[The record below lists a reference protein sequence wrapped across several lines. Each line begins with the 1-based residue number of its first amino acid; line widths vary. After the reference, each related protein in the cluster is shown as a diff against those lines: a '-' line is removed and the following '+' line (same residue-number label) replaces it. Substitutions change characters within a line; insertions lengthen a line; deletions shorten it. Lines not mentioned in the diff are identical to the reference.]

1 MTLPVSRAFR
11 NSRGFQATADVSVN
25 SPRQSNNQANH
36 QNVNVNI
43 VSPLTKDREITITTD
58 ETDLK
63 PVIEKVNEQTIN
75 YTSTKT
81 VKPPQTDNVDI
92 KERSVENAFKN
103 LEEMSDIVKD
113 KNALIQALA
122 LIIDL
127 YQSNPL
133 VVNKFIV
140 AEEEVLIKLL
150 LLLTEADE
158 VELIK
163 KDVETGCLCSNPK
176 FVCIDKIMIHKDDEL
191 YNLKY
196 SYPNIIRLLDNRHI
210 SYKIVC

>member
-11 NSRGFQATADVSVN
+11 NSHGLQASADVSVN

-36 QNVNVNI
+36 QNVNANI
-43 VSPLTKDREITITTD
+43 ISPLTKDRQITITTD

-63 PVIEKVNEQTIN
+63 PVVEKVNEQTIN

-81 VKPPQTDNVDI
+81 VKPPQTDDVDI
-92 KERSVENAFKN
+92 KERSVDNAFKN

-150 LLLTEADE
+150 LLLTDADE
-158 VELIK
+158 IELVK
-163 KDVETGCLCSNPK
+163 KDFDVGCMCSNPK
-176 FVCIDKIMIHKDDEL
+176 FQYIDKIMVHKGDDL
-191 YNLKY
+191 FNLKY
-196 SYPNIIRLLDNRHI
+196 SFPSVIRLLDNRNI
-210 SYKIVC
+210 TIKMVC